1 MREGRM
7 HNLERQEV
15 TQQQRREPRLRMS
28 KDMKSY
34 KIGLG
39 RIKYYSTLFDYLPLR
54 YHFSVVHGT
63 QCEGKE
69 TTLRKLQHLGVSIC
83 YTEIARDIR
92 VKHKVHAWQR
102 GKG

>member
-1 MREGRM
+1 M

-15 TQQQRREPRLRMS
+15 TQQQRREPRLRVS

-39 RIKYYSTLFDYLPLR
+39 WEKQYSNLFDDSPLR
-54 YHFSVVHGT
+54 YHISVVHST

-69 TTLRKLQHLGVSIC
+69 TTSGKLRHLGMSIC
-83 YTEIARDIR
+83 YIEIARDIR
-92 VKHKVHAWQR
+92 VKHKVHA
-102 GKG
+102 